1 MTGGSTSGTIGFPTY
16 MQTYHAE
23 ILGNPASLTGGN
35 LVSISNAMLA
45 SPTPYDGVTAV
56 DPTNDL
62 AAMSTAVSALLSAI
76 NALDLESAFT
86 AEVAGAISML
96 DNQSNFPKADVTT
109 NITPTAISNAVSK
122 ANEVAN
128 AAIAGVGVTIEVEA
142 KNTLYDQIGRLLA
155 GTVELNSANSSAF
168 IVGLAILESQYLNV
182 VGAAKSKLRIDT
194 FNNVINT
201 LISADV
207 DIAKDQLQY
216 RRTMI
221 DKVGSLGA
229 QAAATRLQI
238 MSDYTAKVIESKRM
252 AIVAKNEQIAQNADF
267 DVKDSLWDIEILM
280 RMVQAVGGLGT
291 GTLVPP
297 STSKGQSALGGAL
310 SAAGT
315 AAAFTGNPL
324 VIVGAGLVGGIAG
337 LL

>member
-16 MQTYHAE
+16 MQTYHSE

-45 SPTPYDGVTAV
+45 SPTPYDGVVAA
-56 DPTNDL
+56 DPASDL
-62 AAMSTAVSALLSAI
+62 AAMATAVSALLSAI
-76 NALDLESAFT
+76 NALDLESAYT

-109 NITPTAISNAVSK
+109 NIAATAISNAVSK

-128 AAIAGVGVTIEVEA
+128 TALAGVGVTIELEA
-142 KNTLYDQIGRLLA
+142 KSTLYDQIGRLLA

-168 IVGLAILESQYLNV
+168 MIGLAMLESQYLNV
-182 VGAAKSKLRIDT
+182 VGTAKSKLRLDA
-194 FNNVINT
+194 FSNVVNT
-201 LISADV
+201 LINADV
-207 DIAKDQLQY
+207 DIAKEQLQY
-216 RRTMI
+216 RRNMI
-221 DKVGSLGA
+221 DKIGSLGA

-252 AIVAKNEQIAQNADF
+252 AIVARSEQIAQNTDF
-267 DVKDSLWDIEILM
+267 DVRESLWDIEILM

-297 STSKGQSALGGAL
+297 STSKSQSAIGGAL

-315 AAAFTGNPL
+315 AAALTGNPYA
-324 VIVGAGLVGGIAG
+324 IVGAGLIGGIAG